1 VQAGGYAGAGARMT
15 GLAVEVRDDRAHLT
29 FDRFDLDAYHAFLSV
44 KRLPEHELVYHP
56 NTDSYHVSTPA
67 RFASLLTGEQLAR
80 PNTRAAVAGHLFDY
94 QDWVVRTALDAKR
107 YACWL
112 DTGLGKTPTYLE
124 WARLV
129 HEETGGRVLILE
141 PLAVIGQVVD
151 EATRFYGRDL
161 PLTHLRT
168 RDDLQAWCLG
178 AGMPENDIGIC
189 NYDKFIPGQIP
200 ELHRIAGVVADESS
214 ILKTGGGVIK
224 WNLIKSAR
232 GIEYKLSC
240 TATPAPND
248 QMEYASQ
255 ASFLEKLRNEG
266 DVLWTYFTRDKAGN
280 WKVKPHART
289 AFYRFMASWSIYM
302 RDPARFGF
310 GDILKD
316 LPEPEILE
324 YALPILPEQQRM
336 AFTLT
341 EAKGGLFNDDR
352 MGVKERI
359 RLSELAK
366 GFLYGPNRSV
376 QAFPSDKPRFVAD
389 LVAGEQRA
397 GRQVLV
403 WTSFDEEARILA
415 ELIGDCAV
423 LDGKMTEDAR
433 AQVLQGFRR
442 GDVPVLLSKPSL
454 IGYGLNFQFCRSMV
468 FSGFDDSFERVYQAV
483 RRCYRFGQT
492 ETVRVH
498 FPYVP
503 ELEGMVYSN
512 VKRKEAQFLSDVAEC
527 EDAYRTAIAEVYA
540 A

>member
-1 VQAGGYAGAGARMT
+1 MT
-15 GLAVEVRDDRAHLT
+15 APAVVVRDDRAHLT
-29 FDRFDLDAYHAFLSV
+29 FDRFDLEAYRTFLAV
-44 KRLPEHELVYHP
+44 KKLPEHELAYDP

-67 RFASLLTGEQLAR
+67 RFASLLTAGLPIR
-80 PNTRAAVAGHLFDY
+80 PNVGVDVAGHLFDY
-94 QDWVVRTALDAKR
+94 QEWIVRTALEAKR

-124 WARLV
+124 WARQV
-129 HEETGGRVLILE
+129 HGATGGRVLILE
-141 PLAVIGQVVD
+141 PLAVIPQVVD
-151 EATRFYGRDL
+151 EAKRFYGRDL

-178 AGMPENDIGIC
+178 AGMPENDIAIC
-189 NYDKFIPGQIP
+189 NYEKFVPGQIP
-200 ELHRIAGVVADESS
+200 ELHRIAGIVADESS

-280 WKVKPHART
+280 WKVKPHARA

-302 RDPARFGF
+302 RDPKAFGF

-316 LPEPEILE
+316 LPEPDIRE

-336 AFTLT
+336 AFELT
-341 EAKGGLFNDDR
+341 EAKGGLFSDDR

-366 GFLYGPNRSV
+366 GFLYGRDRSA
-376 QAFPSDKPRFVAD
+376 QPFASEKPRFVAD
-389 LVAGEQRA
+389 LVAEERCA
-397 GRQVLV
+397 GHQVLV
-403 WTSFDEEARILA
+403 WTAFDEEARILA
-415 ELIGDCAV
+415 ELIGNCSV

-433 AQVLQGFRR
+433 LQVLQGFRR
-442 GDVPVLLSKPSL
+442 GDVPVLLSKPAL
-454 IGYGLNFQFCRSMV
+454 IGYGLNFQFCRCMV

-483 RRCYRFGQT
+483 RRCYRYGQT

-498 FPYVP
+498 FPYIP
-503 ELEGMVYSN
+503 ELEGMVWSN
-512 VKRKEAQFLSDVAEC
+512 VKRKEAQFLRDVAEC
-527 EDAYRTAIAEVYA
+527 EDAYRQAIAEVYA